1 MSIEHILIGKHHG
14 GSDYWR
20 TPFLLF
26 KNLHREFGFTIDG
39 AATKHDTLLP
49 RFTDDISR
57 QSWLSEKVFCNPPYS
72 DIPSFLLKASEAD
85 LVAFLIPHRA
95 NTSYWLRHI
104 YSNNH
109 CHEIRILHRAVKYL
123 PPAGHNGLTI
133 RSPFPSAVVVF
144 KKEPRKHEIT
154 QMVCCAD
161 TLLPLTIINR
171 GGLRGR
177 PTIYPPETL
186 DSFIKLY
193 RQGKPIKCI
202 ADVLR
207 MPLSTSY
214 RIAQR
219 FELKFS

>member
-26 KNLHREFGFTIDG
+26 KNLHREFIFSLDG
-39 AATKHDTLLP
+39 AATEHDALLP
-49 RFTDDISR
+49 RFTDDINR
-57 QSWLSEKVFCNPPYS
+57 LSWVGERVFCNPPYS
-72 DIPSFLLKASEAD
+72 DTKTFLVKASEAD
-85 LVAFLIPHRA
+85 LVVFLIPYRPH
-95 NTSYWLRHI
+95 TIYWLKHI

-123 PPAGHNGLTI
+123 PPADHNGLTI

-202 ADVLR
+202 ADALR

-219 FELKFS
+219 LG

>member
-39 AATKHDTLLP
+39 AATKHDALLP
-49 RFTDDISR
+49 RFTDDIR
-57 QSWLSEKVFCNPPYS
+57 NQSWDGERVFCNPPYS
-72 DIPSFLLKASEAD
+72 DTKTFLAKASEAD
-85 LVAFLIPHRA
+85 LAVFLIPYRPH
-95 NTSYWLRHI
+95 TTYWLRHI

-123 PPAGHNGLTI
+123 PPAGHNGLVI
-133 RSPFPSAVVVF
+133 RSPFASAIVIF
-144 KKEPRKHEIT
+144 KSEPRRHEIT
-154 QMVCCAD
+154 QMICCAD

-193 RQGKPIKCI
+193 RQGNPIKCI
-202 ADVLR
+202 ADALR

-219 FELKFS
+219 LS

>member
-1 MSIEHILIGKHHG
+1 MSHPIINVGRYHG
-14 GSDYWR
+14 GSDDWR
-20 TPFLLF
+20 TPYRLF
-26 KNLHREFGFTIDG
+26 HNLHREYSFTLDG
-39 AATKHDTLLP
+39 AATEHDALLP
-49 RFTDDISR
+49 RFTDDIHN
-57 QSWLSEKVFCNPPYS
+57 QSWVGEKVFCNPPYS
-72 DIPSFLLKASEAD
+72 DIPSFLSKAPEAD
-85 LVAFLIPHRA
+85 LAVFLIPYRPQ
-95 NTSYWLRHI
+95 TIYWLKHI
-104 YSNNH
+104 FTNPL

-123 PPAGHNGLTI
+123 PPAGHNGLVI
-133 RSPFPSAVVVF
+133 RSPFPSAIVIF
-144 KKEPRKHEIT
+144 RTEPRKHEIT

-193 RQGKPIKCI
+193 RQGKPIKYI
-202 ADVLR
+202 ADALR

-219 FELKFS
+219 LS

>member
-14 GSDYWR
+14 GSDCWR

-26 KNLHREFGFTIDG
+26 KNLHREFGLTLDG
-39 AATKHDTLLP
+39 AASKHDALLP
-49 RFTDDISR
+49 RFTDDIHN
-57 QSWLSEKVFCNPPYS
+57 QSWVGEKVFCNPPYS
-72 DIPSFLLKASEAD
+72 DIPSFLVKASESD
-85 LVAFLIPHRA
+85 LAVFLIPHRA

-109 CHEIRILHRAVKYL
+109 CHEIRILHRAVKFL
-123 PPAGHNGLTI
+123 PPAGHNGLAI
-133 RSPFPSAVVVF
+133 RSPFPSAIVIF
-144 KKEPRKHEIT
+144 KSEPRKHEIT
-154 QMVCCAD
+154 QTVCCAD
-161 TLLPLTIINR
+161 TLLPLMIINR

-193 RQGKPIKCI
+193 RQGKPIKYI

-219 FELKFS
+219 LS

>member
-1 MSIEHILIGKHHG
+1 MSHPIINIGRYHG
-14 GSDYWR
+14 GSDDWR
-20 TPFLLF
+20 TPYHLF
-26 KNLHREFGFTIDG
+26 HNLHRELNFTLDG

-49 RFTDDISR
+49 RFTDDIHN
-57 QSWLSEKVFCNPPYS
+57 QSWDGERVFCNPPYS
-72 DIPSFLLKASEAD
+72 DTKTFLLKASEAD
-85 LVAFLIPHRA
+85 LAVFLIPYRPQ
-95 NTSYWLRHI
+95 TTYWLKHI
-104 YSNNH
+104 FTNPL

-123 PPAGHNGLTI
+123 PPAGHNGLVI
-133 RSPFPSAVVVF
+133 RSPFPSAIVIF
-144 KKEPRKHEIT
+144 KTESRKHEIT

-193 RQGKPIKCI
+193 RQGKPIKYI
-202 ADVLR
+202 ADALR

-219 FELKFS
+219 LS

>member
-14 GSDYWR
+14 GSDDWR
-20 TPFLLF
+20 TPPLLF
-26 KNLHREFGFTIDG
+26 RNLHREFGFSMDG
-39 AATKHDTLLP
+39 AATEHDALLP
-49 RFTDDISR
+49 RFTDDIHN
-57 QSWLSEKVFCNPPYS
+57 QSWVSERVFCNPPYS
-72 DIPSFLLKASEAD
+72 DIPSFLLKAAEAD
-85 LVAFLIPHRA
+85 LAVFLIPYRPQ
-95 NTSYWLRHI
+95 TIYWLKHI
-104 YSNNH
+104 FTNPL

-123 PPAGHNGLTI
+123 PPAGHNGLVV
-133 RSPFPSAVVVF
+133 RAPFPAAIVIF
-144 KKEPRKHEIT
+144 RTEPRKHEIT
-154 QMVCCAD
+154 QMICCAD

-193 RQGKPIKCI
+193 RQGETIKCI
-202 ADVLR
+202 ADALR

-219 FELKFS
+219 LS

>member
-1 MSIEHILIGKHHG
+1 MSHPIINVGRYHG
-14 GSDYWR
+14 GSDDWR
-20 TPFLLF
+20 TPYRLF
-26 KNLHREFGFTIDG
+26 HNLHREFNFSLDG
-39 AATKHDTLLP
+39 AATEYDALLP
-49 RFTDDISR
+49 RFTDDIHN
-57 QSWLSEKVFCNPPYS
+57 QSWDGERVFCNPPYS
-72 DIPSFLLKASEAD
+72 DTKTFLVKASEAD
-85 LVAFLIPHRA
+85 LAVFLIPYRPH
-95 NTSYWLRHI
+95 TTYWLKHLFT
-104 YSNNH
+104 NPL

-123 PPAGHNGLTI
+123 PPAGHNGLAI
-133 RSPFPSAVVVF
+133 RSPFASAIVIF
-144 KKEPRKHEIT
+144 KSESRKVEIT

-193 RQGKPIKCI
+193 RQGKTIKYI

-219 FELKFS
+219 LS

>member
-1 MSIEHILIGKHHG
+1 MSIECILIGKHHG
-14 GSDYWR
+14 GSDYWK
-20 TPFLLF
+20 TPSLIFR
-26 KNLHREFGFTIDG
+26 NLHREFSFTLDG

-49 RFTDDISR
+49 RFTDDIHN
-57 QSWLSEKVFCNPPYS
+57 QSWDGEKVFCNPPYS
-72 DIPSFLLKASEAD
+72 DTKTFLIKASEAD
-85 LVAFLIPHRA
+85 LAVFLIPHRA

-104 YSNNH
+104 FTNPL

-123 PPAGHNGLTI
+123 PPAGHNGLVV
-133 RSPFPSAVVVF
+133 RAPFPAAVVVF
-144 KKEPRKHEIT
+144 KKESRRHEIT

-202 ADVLR
+202 ADALR

-219 FELKFS
+219 LS

>member
-14 GSDYWR
+14 GSDDWR
-20 TPFLLF
+20 TPYRLF
-26 KNLHREFGFTIDG
+26 RNLHREFGFSIDG

-49 RFTDDISR
+49 RFTDDIHN
-57 QSWLSEKVFCNPPYS
+57 QSWVGERVFCNPPYS
-72 DIPSFLLKASEAD
+72 DIPSFLIKASEAD
-85 LVAFLIPHRA
+85 LAVFLIPYRPH
-95 NTSYWLRHI
+95 TTYWLKHLFT
-104 YSNNH
+104 NPL
-109 CHEIRILHRAVKYL
+109 CHEIRILHRAVKFL
-123 PPAGHNGLTI
+123 PPAGHNGLVV
-133 RSPFPSAVVVF
+133 RSPFPAALVVF
-144 KKEPRKHEIT
+144 KKETRRHEIT
-154 QMVCCAD
+154 QMICCAD

-193 RQGKPIKCI
+193 MQGNSIKCI
-202 ADVLR
+202 ADALR

-219 FELKFS
+219 LS

>member
-1 MSIEHILIGKHHG
+1 MSHPIINIGRYHG
-14 GSDYWR
+14 GSDDWR
-20 TPFLLF
+20 TPYRLF
-26 KNLHREFGFTIDG
+26 HNLHREFNFNLDG
-39 AATKHDTLLP
+39 AATEHDALLP
-49 RFTDDISR
+49 RFTDDIHN
-57 QSWLSEKVFCNPPYS
+57 QSWVGEKVFCNPPYS
-72 DIPSFLLKASEAD
+72 DIPSFLVKAAEAD
-85 LVAFLIPHRA
+85 LAVFLIPYRPH
-95 NTSYWLRHI
+95 TTYWLTHI
-104 YSNNH
+104 FTNPL
-109 CHEIRILHRAVKYL
+109 CHEIRILHRAVKFL
-123 PPAGHNGLTI
+123 PPAGHNGLVV
-133 RSPFPSAVVVF
+133 RSPFPAVLVVF
-144 KKEPRKHEIT
+144 KKESRRHEIT

-202 ADVLR
+202 ADALR

-219 FELKFS
+219 LG

>member
-1 MSIEHILIGKHHG
+1 MSIECILIGKHHG

-26 KNLHREFGFTIDG
+26 KNLHREFIFSLDG

-49 RFTDDISR
+49 RFTDDIHN
-57 QSWLSEKVFCNPPYS
+57 QSWDGERVFCNPPYS
-72 DIPSFLLKASEAD
+72 DTKTFLVKASEAD
-85 LVAFLIPHRA
+85 LSVFLIPYRPQ
-95 NTSYWLRHI
+95 TIYWLKHI
-104 YSNNH
+104 FTNPL

-133 RSPFPSAVVVF
+133 RSPFPGAVVVF

-202 ADVLR
+202 ADALR

-219 FELKFS
+219 LS

>member
-1 MSIEHILIGKHHG
+1 MSIECILIGKHHG
-14 GSDYWR
+14 GSDCWR
-20 TPFLLF
+20 TPSLIFR
-26 KNLHREFGFTIDG
+26 NLHREFSFSLDG

-49 RFTDDISR
+49 RFTDDIHN
-57 QSWLSEKVFCNPPYS
+57 QSWDGERVFCNPPYS
-72 DIPSFLLKASEAD
+72 DTKTFLVKASEAD
-85 LVAFLIPHRA
+85 LAVFLIPYRPQ
-95 NTSYWLRHI
+95 TIYWLKHI
-104 YSNNH
+104 FTNPL
-109 CHEIRILHRAVKYL
+109 CHEIRILHRSVRYL
-123 PPAGHNGLTI
+123 PPTGHNGLTI
-133 RSPFPSAVVVF
+133 RSPFASAIVIF
-144 KKEPRKHEIT
+144 KSESRKHEIT

-193 RQGKPIKCI
+193 RQGNPIKYI

-219 FELKFS
+219 LS

>member
-1 MSIEHILIGKHHG
+1 MSHPIIHIGRYHG
-14 GSDYWR
+14 GSDDWR
-20 TPFLLF
+20 TPYRLF
-26 KNLHREFGFTIDG
+26 RNLHREFSFSMDG
-39 AATKHDTLLP
+39 AATEHDALLP
-49 RFTDDISR
+49 RFTDDIHN
-57 QSWLSEKVFCNPPYS
+57 QSWDGERVFCNPPYS
-72 DIPSFLLKASEAD
+72 DIPSFLLKAAEAD
-85 LVAFLIPHRA
+85 LAVFLIPHRA

-109 CHEIRILHRAVKYL
+109 CHEIRILHRAVKFL
-123 PPAGHNGLTI
+123 PPAGHNGLVV
-133 RSPFPSAVVVF
+133 RAPFPAAVVVF
-144 KKEPRKHEIT
+144 KREQRGHEIT

-202 ADVLR
+202 ADALR

-219 FELKFS
+219 LS

>member
-1 MSIEHILIGKHHG
+1 MSIECILIGKHHG

-26 KNLHREFGFTIDG
+26 KNLHREFIFSLDG

-49 RFTDDISR
+49 RFTDDIHN
-57 QSWLSEKVFCNPPYS
+57 QSWDGERVFCNPPYS
-72 DIPSFLLKASEAD
+72 DTKTFLVKASEAD
-85 LVAFLIPHRA
+85 LSVFLIPYRPQ
-95 NTSYWLRHI
+95 TIYWLKHI
-104 YSNNH
+104 FTNPL

-202 ADVLR
+202 ADALR

-214 RIAQR
+214 RIVQR
-219 FELKFS
+219 LG

>member
-1 MSIEHILIGKHHG
+1 
-14 GSDYWR
+14 
-20 TPFLLF
+20 LF
-26 KNLHREFGFTIDG
+26 KNLHREFIFSLDG
-39 AATKHDTLLP
+39 AATEHDTLLP
-49 RFTDDISR
+49 RFTDDIHN
-57 QSWLSEKVFCNPPYS
+57 QSWDGERVFCNPPYS
-72 DIPSFLLKASEAD
+72 DTKTFLVKASEAD
-85 LVAFLIPHRA
+85 LAVFLIPHRA

-154 QMVCCAD
+154 QMVCCGD

-177 PTIYPPETL
+177 PTIFTH
-186 DSFIKLY
+186 
-193 RQGKPIKCI
+193 
-202 ADVLR
+202 LR
-207 MPLSTSY
+207 RSTAS
-214 RIAQR
+214 
-219 FELKFS
+219 

>member
-1 MSIEHILIGKHHG
+1 MSHPIINVGRYHG
-14 GSDYWR
+14 GSDDWR
-20 TPFLLF
+20 TPYRLF
-26 KNLHREFGFTIDG
+26 RNLHREFGFSMDG

-49 RFTDDISR
+49 RFTDDIHN
-57 QSWLSEKVFCNPPYS
+57 QSWVGERVFCNPPYS
-72 DIPSFLLKASEAD
+72 DTKTFLIKASEAD
-85 LVAFLIPHRA
+85 LAVFLIPYRPH
-95 NTSYWLRHI
+95 TIYWLKHI
-104 YSNNH
+104 FTNPL

-123 PPAGHNGLTI
+123 PPAGRRGDVL
-133 RSPFPSAVVVF
+133 RSPFASAIVIF
-144 KKEPRKHEIT
+144 KSGSRKVEIT
-154 QMVCCAD
+154 QMICCAD

-171 GGLRGR
+171 GGLRGS

-202 ADVLR
+202 ADALR

-219 FELKFS
+219 LS

>member
-1 MSIEHILIGKHHG
+1 MSHPVINVGRYHG
-14 GSDYWR
+14 GSDDWR
-20 TPFLLF
+20 TPYRLF
-26 KNLHREFGFTIDG
+26 HNLHREFNFSLDG
-39 AATKHDTLLP
+39 AATEHDALLP

-57 QSWLSEKVFCNPPYS
+57 QSWVGERVFCNPPFS
-72 DIPSFLLKASEAD
+72 MAEKFLSKASEAN
-85 LVAFLIPHRA
+85 LAVFLIPYRPH
-95 NTSYWLRHI
+95 TTYWLRHI

-123 PPAGHNGLTI
+123 PPAGHNGLVI
-133 RSPFPSAVVVF
+133 RSPFASAIVIF
-144 KKEPRKHEIT
+144 KSESRKVEIT

-193 RQGKPIKCI
+193 RQGKPIKYI
-202 ADVLR
+202 ADALR

-219 FELKFS
+219 LG

>member
-14 GSDYWR
+14 GSDCWR
-20 TPFLLF
+20 TPSLLF
-26 KNLHREFGFTIDG
+26 RNLHREFGFSMDG
-39 AATKHDTLLP
+39 AATEHDTLLP
-49 RFTDDISR
+49 RFTDDIHN
-57 QSWLSEKVFCNPPYS
+57 QSWVGEKVFCNPPYS
-72 DIPSFLLKASEAD
+72 DIPSFLIKASEAD
-85 LVAFLIPHRA
+85 LAVFLIPYRPH
-95 NTSYWLRHI
+95 TTYWLRHI

-123 PPAGHNGLTI
+123 PPAGHNGLVI
-133 RSPFPSAVVVF
+133 RSPFASAIVIF
-144 KKEPRKHEIT
+144 RTEPRKHEIT

-193 RQGKPIKCI
+193 MQGKPIKYI
-202 ADVLR
+202 ADALR

-219 FELKFS
+219 LS

>member
-14 GSDYWR
+14 GSDDWR
-20 TPFLLF
+20 TPYRLF

-39 AATKHDTLLP
+39 AASKHDTLLP
-49 RFTDDISR
+49 RFTDDIHN
-57 QSWLSEKVFCNPPYS
+57 QSWDGERVFCNPPYS
-72 DIPSFLLKASEAD
+72 DTKTFLVKAPEAD
-85 LVAFLIPHRA
+85 LAVFLIPYRPQ
-95 NTSYWLRHI
+95 TIYWLKHI
-104 YSNNH
+104 FTNPL

-123 PPAGHNGLTI
+123 PPAGHNGLVI
-133 RSPFPSAVVVF
+133 RSPFPSAIVIF
-144 KKEPRKHEIT
+144 KTEPRRHEIT
-154 QMVCCAD
+154 QMICCAD

-219 FELKFS
+219 LS

>member
-1 MSIEHILIGKHHG
+1 MSIEYILIGKHHG
-14 GSDYWR
+14 GSDDWR
-20 TPFLLF
+20 TPYRLF
-26 KNLHREFGFTIDG
+26 RNLHREFGFSIDG

-49 RFTDDISR
+49 RFTDDIHN
-57 QSWLSEKVFCNPPYS
+57 QSWDGERVFCNPPYS
-72 DIPSFLLKASEAD
+72 DTKTFLVKASEAD
-85 LVAFLIPHRA
+85 LAVFLIPYRPQ
-95 NTSYWLRHI
+95 TIYWLKHI
-104 YSNNH
+104 FTNPL

-123 PPAGHNGLTI
+123 PPAGHNGLVI
-133 RSPFPSAVVVF
+133 RSPFASAIVIF
-144 KKEPRKHEIT
+144 KSESRKHEIT
-154 QMVCCAD
+154 QMICRAD

-186 DSFIKLY
+186 DNFIKLY
-193 RQGKPIKCI
+193 RQGKPIKYI

-219 FELKFS
+219 LG

>member
-14 GSDYWR
+14 GSDCWR
-20 TPFLLF
+20 TPPLLF
-26 KNLHREFGFTIDG
+26 KNLHQEFGLTLDG
-39 AATKHDTLLP
+39 AASKHDALLP
-49 RFTDDISR
+49 RFTDDIHN
-57 QSWLSEKVFCNPPYS
+57 QSWVGEKVFCNPPYS
-72 DIPSFLLKASEAD
+72 DIPSFLVKASESD
-85 LVAFLIPHRA
+85 LAVFLIPHRA

-123 PPAGHNGLTI
+123 PPAGHNGLAI
-133 RSPFPSAVVVF
+133 RSPFASAIVIF
-144 KKEPRKHEIT
+144 KSEPRRHEIT

-193 RQGKPIKCI
+193 MQGKSIKCI
-202 ADVLR
+202 ADALR

-219 FELKFS
+219 LS

>member
-1 MSIEHILIGKHHG
+1 MSIEHILIGKRHG
-14 GSDYWR
+14 GSDDWR

-26 KNLHREFGFTIDG
+26 KNLHREFGFTLDG

-49 RFTDDISR
+49 RFTDDIHN
-57 QSWLSEKVFCNPPYS
+57 QSWDGERVFCNPPYS
-72 DIPSFLLKASEAD
+72 DTKTFLVKASEAD
-85 LVAFLIPHRA
+85 LAVFLIPYRPQ
-95 NTSYWLRHI
+95 TIYWLKHI
-104 YSNNH
+104 FTNPL

-133 RSPFPSAVVVF
+133 RSPFSSGVIIF

-193 RQGKPIKCI
+193 RQGKPIKYI
-202 ADVLR
+202 ADALR

-219 FELKFS
+219 LS

>member
-14 GSDYWR
+14 GSDDWR
-20 TPFLLF
+20 TPSLLF
-26 KNLHREFGFTIDG
+26 RNLHREFVFTLDG

-49 RFTDDISR
+49 RFTDDIHN
-57 QSWLSEKVFCNPPYS
+57 QSWDGERVFCNPPYS
-72 DIPSFLLKASEAD
+72 DIPSFLVKASEAD
-85 LVAFLIPHRA
+85 LAVFLIPYRPQ
-95 NTSYWLRHI
+95 TIYWLRHVFT
-104 YSNNH
+104 NPL

-123 PPAGHNGLTI
+123 PPAGHNGLAI
-133 RSPFPSAVVVF
+133 RSPFASAIVIF
-144 KKEPRKHEIT
+144 KSESRKVEIT

-193 RQGKPIKCI
+193 MQGKPIKFI
-202 ADVLR
+202 ADALR
-207 MPLSTSY
+207 IPLSTSY

-219 FELKFS
+219 LS

>member
-14 GSDYWR
+14 GSDDWR
-20 TPFLLF
+20 TPYRLF
-26 KNLHREFGFTIDG
+26 RNLHREFGFSIDG

-49 RFTDDISR
+49 RFTDDIHN
-57 QSWLSEKVFCNPPYS
+57 QSWVGERVFCNPPYS
-72 DIPSFLLKASEAD
+72 DIPSFLIKASEAD
-85 LVAFLIPHRA
+85 LAVFLIPYRPH
-95 NTSYWLRHI
+95 TTYWLKHLFT
-104 YSNNH
+104 NPL
-109 CHEIRILHRAVKYL
+109 CHEIRILHRAVKFL
-123 PPAGHNGLTI
+123 PPAGHNGLVV
-133 RSPFPSAVVVF
+133 RSPFPAALIVF
-144 KKEPRKHEIT
+144 KKETRRHEIT
-154 QMVCCAD
+154 QMICCAD

-193 RQGKPIKCI
+193 MQGNSIKCI
-202 ADVLR
+202 ADALR

-219 FELKFS
+219 LS